1 MKILDKI
8 LIHLQDAQWHSLDEI
23 KNCIYLPSDTL
34 FALLI
39 FLKNQSFIVIN
50 EDKMKITCL
59 GLKFLHL

>member
-1 MKILDKI
+1 MKTLDKI
-8 LIHLQDAQWHSLDEI
+8 LTYLQDSQWHSLDEI

-39 FLKNQSFIVIN
+39 FLKNQSFIDVN
-50 EDKMKITCL
+50 EDKMRITGL